1 MTNTQRY
8 DNLSNDLPK
17 IASNTKQANP
27 FRSEAELE
35 GWLELQLD
43 ALEKLYAEFET
54 KDSLRGF
61 FSR

>member
-8 DNLSNDLPK
+8 DNLTDDLPR
-17 IASNTKQANP
+17 IASNTKKANP
-27 FRSEAELE
+27 FRTEAEFE

-43 ALEKLYAEFET
+43 ELEKLYEAFET